1 MAVHDYVIDNST
13 GANVRA
19 DINSVLQAI
28 LTNNSS
34 SSSPST
40 TAAYMFWADT
50 TNGVLKI
57 RNSADNAWIELL
69 QLDGTITLEDGTN
82 SAPAL
87 AFRDDLDT
95 GIFSAGTNQINFAT
109 TGVSRL
115 DISSDNTVFNESG
128 ADIDFRIEGDA
139 DANLFTLDAG
149 NDIVNIGSTTNFA
162 KFGVFKTVA
171 FDATINSAN
180 AHIGIGS
187 GTGSGTNCQALL
199 YFAPLNSSGN
209 RSPAAIQG
217 VASGNS
223 ASDLVFVVN
232 TSNNFGQVPNTEMLR
247 LTATKNLGIKQ
258 SSPAKDIHIGAS
270 GADQKTTI
278 RMEGT
283 NGSSELQ
290 RFDIENDGENAR
302 VNFKLGVGN
311 GTPSTKFTLL
321 STGGITFNGDTAAVN
336 ALDDYEEGQYQP
348 TPTGDSGQTDVTIHS
363 GENTL
368 NYTKIGNLV
377 TVHGRIR
384 MNAVSY
390 SGGLV
395 ITLPFTAAA
404 NTNTSNAQMTAVAT
418 HGADFD
424 SSAGT
429 GSHMGM
435 FLETGGNSN
444 LAYFV
449 VTRDNSAWIGANNTI
464 IKNDTFL
471 AFVHTYRAA

>member
-69 QLDGTITLEDGTN
+69 QLDGTLTLEDGSN

-95 GIFSAGTNQINFAT
+95 GIY
-109 TGVSRL
+109 
-115 DISSDNTVFNESG
+115 SSDANKFNVATGGVERMELGTTTIFNEDG
-128 ADIDFRIEGDA
+128 ADVDFRIEGDT
-139 DANLFTLDAG
+139 DANLFLLDAG
-149 NDIVNIGSTTNFA
+149 NDIVNIGSTINFA

-187 GTGSGTNCQALL
+187 GSGSGTNCQALL
-199 YFAPLNSSGN
+199 YFSPLNSSGN

-217 VASGNS
+217 IASGNS

-232 TSNNFGQVPNTEMLR
+232 TSNNFGQTPNTEMLR

-302 VNFKLGVGN
+302 VNLKLGVGG
-311 GTPSTKFTLL
+311 GTPGTKMTLL
-321 STGGITFNGDTAAVN
+321 STGGITFNGDTATAN
-336 ALDDYEEGQYQP
+336 ALDDYEEGTWTPAIGYQNS
-348 TPTGDSGQTDVTIHS
+348 SGLTIGTNSAS
-363 GENTL
+363 GK
-368 NYTKIGNLV
+368 YTKIGRLV
-377 TVHGRIR
+377 MVIGCINFSVSGSPVNDNIFVSGLPFNTGTG
-384 MNAVSY
+384 AVST
-390 SGGLV
+390 GDTRFAGCNV
-395 ITLPFTAAA
+395 RID
-404 NTNTSNAQMTAVAT
+404 NTSDDTSIYMV
-418 HGADFD
+418 
-424 SSAGT
+424 
-429 GSHMGM
+429 GSYGNFAFNLGVQQDMGNRAN
-435 FLETGGNSN
+435 EIGGNAN
-444 LAYFV
+444 MV
-449 VTRDNSAWIGANNTI
+449 VRVQVWY
-464 IKNDTFL
+464 
-471 AFVHTYRAA
+471 HTA